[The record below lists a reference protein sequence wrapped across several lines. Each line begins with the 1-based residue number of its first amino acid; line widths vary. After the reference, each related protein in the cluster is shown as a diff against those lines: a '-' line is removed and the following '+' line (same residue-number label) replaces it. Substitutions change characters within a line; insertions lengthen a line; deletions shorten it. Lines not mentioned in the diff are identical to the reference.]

1 MLSRTL
7 APALHLL
14 RWTSCSATLS
24 HGICCLA
31 LSVFMVCDCSE
42 DRGQPAGRSS
52 AWLQCQ
58 HLPCMESCVP
68 QCSKCVSLS
77 ISSFAPA
84 DRRPSTAG
92 PRIRS
97 ALEYTCSNQLNHSF
111 TQQICIGYLLCTGT
125 GLEHGHTA
133 INETAETPVLM
144 ELMFKWREVG
154 SKQSKWVKYNR
165 VC

>member
-14 RWTSCSATLS
+14 CWTSCSATLS

-52 AWLQCQ
+52 AWLQRQ

-77 ISSFAPA
+77 ISSFALA

-92 PRIRS
+92 PQIRS

-111 TQQICIGYLLCTGT
+111 TQQICIGYLLCTRDWARARAHSNKRNSGNPCPHGT
-125 GLEHGHTA
+125 YVQVE
-133 INETAETPVLM
+133 
-144 ELMFKWREVG
+144 R
-154 SKQSKWVKYNR
+154 SRQ
-165 VC
+165 